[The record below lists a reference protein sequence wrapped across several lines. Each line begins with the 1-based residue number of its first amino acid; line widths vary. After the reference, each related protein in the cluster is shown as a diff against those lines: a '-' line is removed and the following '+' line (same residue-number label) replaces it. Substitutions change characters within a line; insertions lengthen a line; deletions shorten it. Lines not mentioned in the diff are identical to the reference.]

1 MCDSSSSSCA
11 YCYLCFLSPHIH
23 TQLPH
28 DTPLCLCDHHLH
40 TFTTITPTLT
50 QHFKVLFWQ
59 SQLTMDS
66 KAILDYALFQL
77 TPTRTRWVSH
87 TLFATCSDFIEN
99 SAFFATEWV
108 IFVFCF
114 WWFCRCELLVFCGT
128 RREKIASGLFE
139 PFVSH
144 LKFVKDEISKGG
156 YSIKL
161 LPPTTNGAFWFTK
174 ATFERCAPLDCFW
187 FWLPSYMFSIKFEE
201 QWIN

>member
-77 TPTRTRWVSH
+77 TPTRTRWISH

-114 WWFCRCELLVFCGT
+114 WWFLQMW
-128 RREKIASGLFE
+128 
-139 PFVSH
+139 
-144 LKFVKDEISKGG
+144 
-156 YSIKL
+156 
-161 LPPTTNGAFWFTK
+161 AFSVLWNSSW
-174 ATFERCAPLDCFW
+174 ENSFW
-187 FWLPSYMFSIKFEE
+187 VVWAFRFSPQIC
-201 QWIN
+201 QGWDL